1 MQVYF
6 SLCCFRPYPSRLAA
20 CRLSKYQLTKGRIA
34 TMGKQCHLL
43 AKRWTIL
50 LYTKKK
56 FVKKIRKR
64 LRNYDIDERANYD
77 DGISV

>member
-1 MQVYF
+1 
-6 SLCCFRPYPSRLAA
+6 
-20 CRLSKYQLTKGRIA
+20 
-34 TMGKQCHLL
+34 MGKQCHLL